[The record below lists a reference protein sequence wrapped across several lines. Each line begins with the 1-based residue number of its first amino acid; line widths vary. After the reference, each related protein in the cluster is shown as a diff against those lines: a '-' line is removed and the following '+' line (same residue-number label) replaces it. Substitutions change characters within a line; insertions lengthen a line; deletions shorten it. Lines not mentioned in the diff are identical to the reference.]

1 MVSLFKQ
8 DKIRTFEY
16 IYFFVMVIY
25 MAQVDNH
32 TGRMVGVLSPPWFPF
47 FLPIVLTIILLD
59 RNKVKFDDKRLIRI
73 LLTFAIWT
81 ALLFS
86 HKQHYDSVQYS
97 YVFFLFYSII
107 IAYIHIQ
114 VFGKKMLPLYEHIM
128 TRLCIIALF
137 LWSIAV
143 IYPGSATFFK
153 GFPQTSL
160 GRNILYLFVWLD
172 EAESGEALVTY
183 NGILRNAGCT
193 WEPGRFS
200 IMILLAL
207 YCNMVR
213 CGIKFRGNWSGI
225 FLLISLITTQSTTGY
240 IGAIVLYS
248 IFALKKFDVKYI
260 LSFLFIIVPIGYQL
274 SKMEFMQ
281 EKIVEQ
287 LDMDTHLRNLDESMD
302 YVNKVKKSNEYVG
315 SLSRFTSIYFE
326 IINIEHDPIL
336 GYGRNDGKSY
346 FSQRISGNYVLTSGL
361 LKIFGQY
368 GIPLGLI
375 LYLILYR
382 SSAALGRDFKTRKFA
397 LFAIFLISLTSY
409 TIFITP
415 VFMAFWFYGLFRK
428 EEDLVLITTEDSTD
442 LTEETS
448 TEAPTPSNESVLP
461 S

>member
-25 MAQVDNH
+25 MAQVDKH
-32 TGRMVGVLSPPWFPF
+32 TGRMVGVLSEPWFPF
-47 FLPIVLTIILLD
+47 FLPIVLTLVLLD

-81 ALLFS
+81 VLLFS

-128 TRLCIIALF
+128 VRLCLIALF

-143 IYPGSATFFK
+143 IYPGSATFFR

-160 GRNILYLFVWLD
+160 GRNVYYLFVWLD
-172 EAESGEALVTY
+172 EAESGGAVVTY

-207 YCNMVR
+207 YCNMAR
-213 CGIKFRGNWSGI
+213 CGIKFRGNWSSI
-225 FLLISLITTQSTTGY
+225 ILLISLITTQSTTGY
-240 IGAIVLYS
+240 IGALVLYS
-248 IFALKKFDVKYI
+248 IFAFKKFDVKYI
-260 LSFLFIIVPIGYQL
+260 LAFFIIIVPIGYQL
-274 SKMEFMQ
+274 SKIEFMQ
-281 EKIVEQ
+281 EKIAEQ
-287 LDMDTHLRNLDESMD
+287 LDMDTNLRKLDESMD

-315 SLSRFTSIYFE
+315 SLSRFSSIYFE

-346 FSQRISGNYVLTSGL
+346 FSQRISGNYVLTSGI
-361 LKIFGQY
+361 LKMFGQY
-368 GIPLGLI
+368 GIPLGII
-375 LYLILYR
+375 LYIILFR
-382 SSAALGRDFKTRKFA
+382 SSAALGRDFHTRKFA
-397 LFAIFLISLTSY
+397 LFAIYLISLTAY
-409 TIFITP
+409 TIFIVPIFT
-415 VFMAFWFYGLFRK
+415 AFWFYGIFRK
-428 EEDLVLITTEDSTD
+428 EDLIIPSEADTESID
-442 LTEETS
+442 ETAEVTGKS
-448 TEAPTPSNESVLP
+448 KDESVLP

>member
-16 IYFFVMVIY
+16 LYFFVMVIY
-25 MAQVDNH
+25 MAQIDSH
-32 TGRMVGVLSPPWFPF
+32 TSRMIGVLSPPWFPF

-81 ALLFS
+81 VLLFS

-128 TRLCIIALF
+128 VRLCFIALF

-143 IYPGSATFFK
+143 IYPGSATFFR
-153 GFPQTSL
+153 GFPQTTL
-160 GRNILYLFVWLD
+160 GRNVYYLFVWLD
-172 EAESGEALVTY
+172 EAESGGAVVTY

-207 YCNMVR
+207 YCNMAR
-213 CGIKFRGNWSGI
+213 CGIKFRGNWSSI
-225 FLLISLITTQSTTGY
+225 ILLISLITTQSTTGY
-240 IGAIVLYS
+240 IGALVLYS
-248 IFALKKFDVKYI
+248 IFAFKKFDVKYI
-260 LSFLFIIVPIGYQL
+260 LAFFIIIVPIGYQL

-281 EKIVEQ
+281 EKIAEQ
-287 LDMDTHLRNLDESMD
+287 LDMDTNLRKLDESMD

-315 SLSRFTSIYFE
+315 TLSRFTSIYFE

-346 FSQRISGNYVLTSGL
+346 FSQRISGNYVLTSGI

-368 GIPLGLI
+368 GIPLGII
-375 LYLILYR
+375 LYIILFR
-382 SSAALGRDFKTRKFA
+382 SSAALGRDLHTRKFA
-397 LFAIFLISLTSY
+397 LFAIYLISLTAY
-409 TIFITP
+409 TIFIVPIFT
-415 VFMAFWFYGLFRK
+415 AFWFYGIFRK
-428 EEDLVLITTEDSTD
+428 EDLIIPSEADTETID
-442 LTEETS
+442 ETAEV
-448 TEAPTPSNESVLP
+448 TGKPKDESVLP